1 MRRLCPKCYVEV
13 REDMDECWRCGECL
27 REPREM
33 IIQKKVGGRF
43 FERRKEIII
52 DRTIQA
58 EDGQEIVLGKE
69 DGSEKNLRKAK
80 RLARGK
86 QMIGAVIMCLPAAF
100 AVLNN
105 YLPYSG
111 AIVLIIM
118 AMLEMCHMWLT
129 GFYLLT
135 DMKPI
140 MIVIEKIIKDE
151 K

>member
-27 REPREM
+27 REPEEM

-52 DRTIQA
+52 DHAIQA
-58 EDGQEIVLGKE
+58 ADGQEIVLGKE
-69 DGSEKNLRKAK
+69 NGSEQSQRKAK

-86 QMIGAVIMCLPAAF
+86 QMIGAVIMCIPAAF
-100 AVLNN
+100 VVLND

-111 AIVLIIM
+111 MIVLIIM

-129 GFYLLT
+129 GFFLLT
-135 DMKPI
+135 GRKPI

>member
-1 MRRLCPKCYVEV
+1 M
-13 REDMDECWRCGECL
+13 L
-27 REPREM
+27 REPGEM

-52 DRTIQA
+52 DHALRA

-69 DGSEKNLRKAK
+69 NGSDQSQRETKW
-80 RLARGK
+80 LARGK
-86 QMIGAVIMCLPAAF
+86 QMIGAVIMCLPVAF
-100 AVLNN
+100 TVLND

-111 AIVLIIM
+111 MVVLIIM

-129 GFYLLT
+129 GFFLLT
-135 DMKPI
+135 GRKPI

>member
-27 REPREM
+27 REPGEM

-52 DRTIQA
+52 DHALRA

-69 DGSEKNLRKAK
+69 NGSEQSQRETKW
-80 RLARGK
+80 LARGK
-86 QMIGAVIMCLPAAF
+86 QMIGAVIMCLPVAF
-100 AVLNN
+100 TVLND

-111 AIVLIIM
+111 MVVLIIM

-129 GFYLLT
+129 GFFLLT
-135 DMKPI
+135 GRKPI